1 MKIAE
6 GKGKINMQGKYLIV
20 DKALLPP
27 YCEKVA
33 RARELLDD
41 GQARDVSEA
50 VRQVGIS
57 RSTFYKYKDLVRDIS
72 TVSMGRHAIISMMMS
87 HRVGLLSTVL
97 KVVSNYD
104 YSIWTITQNPPVDA
118 KANVVITLELG
129 EDADN
134 LDNMIREI
142 SEISGLSRVQLL
154 GMD

>member
-1 MKIAE
+1 
-6 GKGKINMQGKYLIV
+6 MQGKYLIV

-33 RARELLDD
+33 RARELLDE
-41 GQARDVSEA
+41 GTARDVSEA
-50 VRQVGIS
+50 VRKVGIS

-97 KVVSNYD
+97 RVVSNYD

-142 SEISGLSRVQLL
+142 SELSGLSRVQLL